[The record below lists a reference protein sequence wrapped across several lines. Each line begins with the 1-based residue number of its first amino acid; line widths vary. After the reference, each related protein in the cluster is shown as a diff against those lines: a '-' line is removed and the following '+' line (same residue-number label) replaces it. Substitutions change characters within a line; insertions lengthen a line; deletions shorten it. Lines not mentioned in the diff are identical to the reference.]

1 MHSSAALRTLVSAVA
16 IALLPGVARLAAGQ
30 QTATLP
36 VDGTARPTITAT
48 RTAAA
53 PVLDGDVLGDP
64 GWQQAAATETF
75 WQEQPDEGQ
84 PSSERTEVRV
94 VYTADTLYVGVVC
107 YDRDPGGII
116 VSDARRDSALDNTDS
131 VQIIFDTYRDGLNGF
146 VFGTNPAGIEYD
158 GQVTNEGQGGGGLA
172 GGMRQQGGAGSGFN
186 LNWDGAWEVRSRI
199 TDIGWT
205 AEFAIPF
212 RTLRFPSGSS
222 QTWGVNFQRNIRRRN
237 EQSYWAPIPRQYSL
251 YRLSL
256 AGALTGLETPSFR
269 NLKVTPYALANARQS
284 GVRPVNGK
292 VLGDIGADAKYSLTP
307 SLVVDATVNTDFAQ
321 VEIDDQQVN
330 LDRFDLFFPEK
341 RPFFLE
347 NAGFFTVG
355 NPGEIDLFFS
365 RRIGIG
371 SDGEQIAIMGGG
383 RLSGKAGKY
392 NIGLLNMQTDDYQ
405 DRRPGNNFAVARISR
420 DLPNRSSIGGIL
432 VNRDAT
438 GDLSVDRDRNRTY
451 AVDGKLGIRQHTV
464 LSSFVAKTD
473 TPGVTANDYA
483 YNVRTRTSVPRFDV
497 DFGYQ
502 EVAPRFNPEVGF
514 LSRRGYRK
522 PDARLMTRWRPHV
535 LNLQEI
541 RPHASYRG
549 FYGFD
554 DDLLESMNV
563 HIDNHWQFK
572 NSYEVHTGMNLTEE
586 GVRRSFEIYPGIF
599 VPAGSYPHSEGQF
612 VFRTN
617 EGAPVSLNLETRIG
631 GFFGGDRVSITPTL
645 QMRAGETLTTEVAY
659 QRNDVDLPGGSFST
673 NLVRTRLSYSFNT
686 RTFLQG
692 LVQYNDRAD
701 LWSVNLRFGWLQAA
715 NTGLFIV
722 YTDTRG
728 LYDLFDRPERTDRS
742 FVVKFSRMF
751 DVLR

>member
-1 MHSSAALRTLVSAVA
+1 
-16 IALLPGVARLAAGQ
+16 
-30 QTATLP
+30 
-36 VDGTARPTITAT
+36 
-48 RTAAA
+48 
-53 PVLDGDVLGDP
+53 
-64 GWQQAAATETF
+64 
-75 WQEQPDEGQ
+75 
-84 PSSERTEVRV
+84 
-94 VYTADTLYVGVVC
+94 
-107 YDRDPGGII
+107 
-116 VSDARRDSALDNTDS
+116 
-131 VQIIFDTYRDGLNGF
+131 
-146 VFGTNPAGIEYD
+146 
-158 GQVTNEGQGGGGLA
+158 
-172 GGMRQQGGAGSGFN
+172 
-186 LNWDGAWEVRSRI
+186 
-199 TDIGWT
+199 
-205 AEFAIPF
+205 
-212 RTLRFPSGSS
+212 
-222 QTWGVNFQRNIRRRN
+222 
-237 EQSYWAPIPRQYSL
+237 
-251 YRLSL
+251 
-256 AGALTGLETPSFR
+256 
-269 NLKVTPYALANARQS
+269 
-284 GVRPVNGK
+284 
-292 VLGDIGADAKYSLTP
+292 
-307 SLVVDATVNTDFAQ
+307 
-321 VEIDDQQVN
+321 
-330 LDRFDLFFPEK
+330 
-341 RPFFLE
+341 
-347 NAGFFTVG
+347 VG

-473 TPGVTANDYA
+473 TPGVTENDYA
-483 YNVRTRTSVPRFDV
+483 YNLRSRTSVPRFDV

-522 PDARLMTRWRPHV
+522 PDARLMTRWRPHA
-535 LNLQEI
+535 LSLQEI
-541 RPHASYRG
+541 RPHASYRA

-563 HIDNHWQFK
+563 HLDNHWQFK
-572 NSYEVHTGMNLTEE
+572 NSYEIHTGMNLTEE
-586 GVRRSFEIYPGIF
+586 GVRRPFEIYPGIF
-599 VPAGSYPHSEGQF
+599 VPAGSYPHQEAQL

-617 EGAPVSLNLETRIG
+617 EGAPVSLNLETRFG
-631 GFFGGDRVSITPTL
+631 GFFGGDRVSVTPTL

-659 QRNDVDLPGGSFST
+659 QRNDVDLPWGSFST
-673 NLVRTRLSYSFNT
+673 NLLRTRLSYSFNT
-686 RTFLQG
+686 RTFLPG

-715 NTGLFIV
+715 NTGLFVV